1 MCSEHLIDWE
11 YYFVAL
17 ECNVPNLEQSR
28 IEANALGRHCDV
40 MRFLMPGS
48 FLRSISYKFLS
59 KIT

>member
-1 MCSEHLIDWE
+1 MCLEHLIDWE
-11 YYFVAL
+11 CHFVAS
-17 ECNVPNLEQSR
+17 ECNVPKMEHSR
-28 IEANALGRHCDV
+28 IEANALARYCDV